1 MLSQQ
6 QNVMEQI
13 KQRVDIVEFIRQ
25 YLPHLKKAGKYWKAC
40 CPFHKEKTPSFT
52 VNPDKGYYYCFG
64 CQEGGDVIAFLRK
77 MENLTFNEALKKMA
91 DFAGVEYNPAVKFSA
106 AEQQRLA
113 VRRALEYAKGF
124 FHKNLMSLGG
134 EPARHYIKGRGVTKE
149 TAQKFELGFAKN
161 DPQGFCR
168 AAQAAG
174 YTAQQ
179 LKDAGLCALTSYG
192 PRDYFRG
199 RLLFPIHNHRGEMVG
214 FGGRILGPGEPKY
227 LNSPETVLFN
237 KSHVLYGIQFA
248 GPAIRKAG
256 RAVLLEGY
264 MDVIACHQAGFDY
277 TVAPLG
283 TSLGVEHAK
292 LLKRYTDNV
301 IVLFDPDAAG
311 IKAALRGASVLIE
324 QGLFVKVASLCDGLD
339 PDEYIAKYGKEKFE
353 EVLDR
358 AQDLMAFHTQL
369 QLDLYPQ
376 PLDAQAKTAIVTEL
390 VDTLLRQPDPIVR
403 REWAKYIAERVEVDE
418 ALVLGRLR
426 GKEYAAVRA
435 KQRFGKLHLPTAP
448 AEAPQAAE
456 TFNAAEE
463 NLTAW
468 LLRYPQYAA
477 RCGALAQQFD
487 SRALGA
493 VLEAVCK
500 AYGEN
505 PAPEGFLDRVQAL
518 APARGKLVIRLSM
531 AELPADF
538 QPQRDIEDV
547 KKAVE
552 KEVLQRQLADIRQQ
566 IKTAPAGQVPA
577 GLLKQMTDLQN
588 KLKN

>member
-1 MLSQQ
+1 M
-6 QNVMEQI
+6 
-13 KQRVDIVEFIRQ
+13 
-25 YLPHLKKAGKYWKAC
+25 
-40 CPFHKEKTPSFT
+40 
-52 VNPDKGYYYCFG
+52 
-64 CQEGGDVIAFLRK
+64 
-77 MENLTFNEALKKMA
+77 
-91 DFAGVEYNPAVKFSA
+91 
-106 AEQQRLA
+106 
-113 VRRALEYAKGF
+113 
-124 FHKNLMSLGG
+124 
-134 EPARHYIKGRGVTKE
+134 
-149 TAQKFELGFAKN
+149 
-161 DPQGFCR
+161 
-168 AAQAAG
+168 
-174 YTAQQ
+174 
-179 LKDAGLCALTSYG
+179 
-192 PRDYFRG
+192 
-199 RLLFPIHNHRGEMVG
+199 
-214 FGGRILGPGEPKY
+214 
-227 LNSPETVLFN
+227 
-237 KSHVLYGIQFA
+237 
-248 GPAIRKAG
+248 
-256 RAVLLEGY
+256 
-264 MDVIACHQAGFDY
+264 
-277 TVAPLG
+277 
-283 TSLGVEHAK
+283 
-292 LLKRYTDNV
+292 
-301 IVLFDPDAAG
+301 
-311 IKAALRGASVLIE
+311 
-324 QGLFVKVASLCDGLD
+324 CDGLD

-435 KQRFGKLHLPTAP
+435 KQRFGKLHLPAAQ

-477 RCGALAQQFD
+477 GCGALAQQFD